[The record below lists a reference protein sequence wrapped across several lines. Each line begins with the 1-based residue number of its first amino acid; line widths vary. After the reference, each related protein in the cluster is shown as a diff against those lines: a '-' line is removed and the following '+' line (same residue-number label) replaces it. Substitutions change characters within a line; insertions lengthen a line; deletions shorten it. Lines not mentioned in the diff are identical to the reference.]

1 MTVTEAARRLVER
14 QPAHRMISLYL
25 DLDPER
31 FATAPA
37 RSSQITSLIDQALRE
52 VDGDPTLEHEDTIS
66 LRLDLDR
73 IRRYLHSRE
82 PPFKGARAL
91 AVFCSGRDDLFEV
104 VQLSRPVPGR
114 VEIGSAPLVEPLLAA
129 APEQR
134 WCVALVSRGDARI
147 LSGAADRLTER
158 ERLDEDV
165 HGQHDQGGWSQARY
179 ERSVEED
186 TDAHLR
192 RVVDDVARLWRRE
205 RFDRLALGGPQ
216 EVVAR
221 FESLLPDG
229 LRSRLTSERVSVD
242 VSTATEEQIREV
254 VAQVVDDFE
263 RRRERELLDQLAE
276 RLGAGGRAAGGPEAV
291 LQALTERRVGTL
303 LLEDRLELGGGRC
316 PTCGL
321 LTLERQGECPA
332 DGSELETVDDLREAT
347 IEAAIAQDAEVV
359 IVRSHPDLGPFR
371 GIAALLRF

>member
-1 MTVTEAARRLVER
+1 MMVTEAARRLVER
-14 QPAHRMISLYL
+14 QPTHRVISLYL

-37 RSSQITSLIDQALRE
+37 RSSQITSLIDEALRE
-52 VDGDPTLEHEDTIS
+52 VDDDSTLEHEDKVS

-114 VEIGSAPLVEPLLAA
+114 VEIGLTPLVEPLLAA
-129 APEQR
+129 APVHR

-147 LSGAADRLTER
+147 LSGAPDRLTER
-158 ERLDEDV
+158 ERLDENV

-186 TDAHLR
+186 TDGHLR
-192 RVVDDVARLWRRE
+192 RVVDEVARLWRRE
-205 RFDRLALGGPQ
+205 RFERLALGGPQ

-221 FESLLPDG
+221 FESLLSHD
-229 LRSRLTSERVSVD
+229 LRSRLTSDRVSVD
-242 VSTATEEQIREV
+242 VGSVTEEQIRRA
-254 VAQVVDDFE
+254 VAQVVDEFE

-276 RLGAGGRAAGGPEAV
+276 RLGTGGRAAGGPEAV
-291 LQALTERRVGTL
+291 LRALTERRVGTL
-303 LLEDRLELGGGRC
+303 LFEERLELQGGRC

-321 LTLERQGECPA
+321 LALERQGECPA
-332 DGSELETVDDLREAT
+332 DGSQLETVEHLRAAAV
-347 IEAAIAQDAEVV
+347 EAALAQDAEVV
-359 IVRSHPDLGPFR
+359 IVRSHPDLGPFQ
-371 GIAALLRF
+371 GVAALLRF